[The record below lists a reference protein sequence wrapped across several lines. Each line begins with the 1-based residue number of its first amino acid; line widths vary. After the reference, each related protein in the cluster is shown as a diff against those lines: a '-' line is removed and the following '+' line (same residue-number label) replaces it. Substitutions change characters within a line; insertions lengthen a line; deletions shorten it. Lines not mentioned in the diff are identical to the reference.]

1 MATFLTQEWLELH
14 RSVGASL
21 PAAPGRSAR
30 IQFVIAGSPSG
41 EVKLA
46 MVVTDGLVT
55 ESSLGADGDAD
66 LTLTIKYTD
75 AVNLIRGELDPNAAF
90 MQGKIKVA
98 GPTGPLLDLLA
109 LSITAERVAARS
121 ELSAQTE
128 T

>member
-1 MATFLTQEWLELH
+1 MAAFLTQEWLDLH
-14 RSVGASL
+14 RSIGASL
-21 PAAPGRSAR
+21 PAAPALSAR
-30 IQFVIAGSPSG
+30 IQFVIAGSPEG
-41 EVKLA
+41 DVKLA

-55 ESSLGADGDAD
+55 ESSLGTDGDAD
-66 LTLTIKYTD
+66 LTLTIKYPD
-75 AVNLIRGELDPNAAF
+75 AVNLLRGERDPNAAF

-98 GPTGPLLDLLA
+98 GPTGPLLDLLS

>member
-1 MATFLTQEWLELH
+1 MATFLTQEWLDLH

-30 IQFVIAGSPSG
+30 IQFVIAGSPEG
-41 EVKLA
+41 DVKLA
-46 MVVTDGLVT
+46 MAVDDGIVAESSAGTDGH
-55 ESSLGADGDAD
+55 AD
-66 LTLTIKYTD
+66 LTLTIKYPD
-75 AVNLIRGELDPNAAF
+75 AVNLMRGELDPNAAF

-109 LSITAERVAARS
+109 LSVTPERVAARS